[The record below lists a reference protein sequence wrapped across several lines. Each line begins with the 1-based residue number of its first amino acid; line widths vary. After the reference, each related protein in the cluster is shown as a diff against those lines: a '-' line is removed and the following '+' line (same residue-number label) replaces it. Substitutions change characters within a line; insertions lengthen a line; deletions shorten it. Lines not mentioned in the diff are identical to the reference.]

1 MSLAENEMVDV
12 LEMIESCD
20 ENINVA
26 NKGING
32 TKSQNEDVEKKRT
45 EALKIVSQ
53 VQLDLRE
60 CKESDAH

>member
-45 EALKIVSQ
+45 EALKIVAQ